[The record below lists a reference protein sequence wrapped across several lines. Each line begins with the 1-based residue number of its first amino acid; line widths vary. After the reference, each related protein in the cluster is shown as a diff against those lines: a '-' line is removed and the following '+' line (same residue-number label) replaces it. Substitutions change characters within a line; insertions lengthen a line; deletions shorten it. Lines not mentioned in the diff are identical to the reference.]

1 MWNID
6 IGIEFNFNLDT
17 NIEMR
22 KLFDSISKSIPINQF
37 SLVRYQY
44 QYANKVDNEIKIE
57 IETDIFDLKS
67 RMNSKPMFLARPWSE
82 PLMVDGRR
90 CSMTHVKFPRQTM

>member
-6 IGIEFNFNLDT
+6 IGIEFDFNLDT

-22 KLFDSISKSIPINQF
+22 KFFDSISKSIPINQF
-37 SLVRYQY
+37 SLVQNQNQY
-44 QYANKVDNEIKIE
+44 QYANKEENEIKIE

-67 RMNSKPMFLARPWSE
+67 RINSKPMFLARPCFVPNE
-82 PLMVDGRR
+82 KKP
-90 CSMTHVKFPRQTM
+90 PE

>member
-6 IGIEFNFNLDT
+6 IGIEFDFNLDT

-37 SLVRYQY
+37 SLVQNQYQY
-44 QYANKVDNEIKIE
+44 QYANKEENEIKIE

-67 RMNSKPMFLARPWSE
+67 RMNSKPMFLARPC
-82 PLMVDGRR
+82 PV
-90 CSMTHVKFPRQTM
+90 VKSFPTVPQL